1 MDYRKPICRA
11 MNFIAQ
17 NLDRDLS
24 LEEIAGAAAF
34 SPFHFHRIFKAAVGE
49 TVGGFTRRLRLETAA
64 NRLIAYPDRDITTIA
79 LDCGF
84 SSSQNFAKA
93 FKGLFRLTPTNF
105 RKSKIGNRQS
115 NTGNAFRVEPVYD
128 PGIVLKHRWERTDHP
143 TARVEV
149 VPEYRVAY
157 IRKLGNY
164 DNPTHDAAFEE
175 LMQWAVPR
183 GYNAKGKI
191 FSVYWDN
198 PEVTPEY
205 KCRVDACITIPKGVP
220 CDGPL
225 DVQAIGGGQC
235 AVAGAKVRDDNFK
248 QAWDALFEWIVR
260 HGFQCADQPNFQRYR
275 NDGRHHPDGVWIVD
289 LYVPLVSL

>member
-128 PGIVLKHRWERTDHP
+128 PGMVLKHRWERTDHP

-205 KCRVDACITIPKGVP
+205 KCRVDACITIPIHGRCVHLP
-220 CDGPL
+220 PVGPL
-225 DVQAIGGGQC
+225 P
-235 AVAGAKVRDDNFK
+235 DN
-248 QAWDALFEWIVR
+248 QTCHRGIVR
-260 HGFQCADQPNFQRYR
+260 TIVSRPGRAGEPDTGVSTLPWACEDKYHGCRTPPPGPIPER
-275 NDGRHHPDGVWIVD
+275 
-289 LYVPLVSL
+289 PLTGCTAPGCG